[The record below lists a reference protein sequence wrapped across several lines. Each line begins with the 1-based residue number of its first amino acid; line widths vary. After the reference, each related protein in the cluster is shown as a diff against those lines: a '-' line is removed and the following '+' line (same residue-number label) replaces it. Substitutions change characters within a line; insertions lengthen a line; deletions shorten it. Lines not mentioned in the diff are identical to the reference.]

1 MGLDFP
7 QRREG
12 TITSGGDMMEPDVL
26 GQRYEIIEH
35 VGSGGMADVYKAH
48 DRILDRIVAVKILHA
63 QLASDEE
70 FLRRFQQE
78 AQGAARLSHPNIVSI
93 YDVGEDKNRHYI
105 IMEYIAGETLKTL
118 IQREGPLSVDLSLRI
133 AREIAC
139 ALAHAHANHLVHC
152 DIKPHNILVTS
163 DGRVKVADFGIARA
177 ITSTTMTY
185 DGNVV
190 GSVHYFSPEQAKGT
204 KITPKSDV
212 YSLGIVLYEML
223 TGRLPFHGETTVSV
237 ALKHLQE
244 EPLALRQIDGHIP
257 PIVEA
262 IVLKALTKDPE
273 ERPDSFELIEDIVQ
287 AERMLGFGGTIAIPV
302 PEQEM
307 TRRLDSAEADDY
319 EMENGEEAG
328 EPLPIYKTKKF
339 ILGIIFVLFA
349 GFAVGAFLSF
359 GKFWSATEVEVPDV
373 VGRQMALATQLLE
386 ARKLRVN
393 VAEIYDEK
401 TPPGQVV
408 SQSPEAGS
416 SVKEER
422 VVTIYVSRGGEELT
436 MPDLKGLSRRAA
448 EDKLGKMGLKVG
460 SVYEKEAESD
470 TGTILEQEPA
480 PGAKIAKGSSVDLT
494 ISKGKQI
501 KTVRVPDYTGGTVEA
516 ARTGLASIRL
526 KVGSVTRQASKQAPG
541 TIISQTP
548 VGGTSMEEGAEVDF
562 VVAAKGSTGGKNE
575 GKSDGNSPPSR
586 SGSGGKSD
594 K

>member
-1 MGLDFP
+1 
-7 QRREG
+7 
-12 TITSGGDMMEPDVL
+12 MMEPDVL

-307 TRRLDSAEADDY
+307 TRRLDSVEADDY
-319 EMENGEEAG
+319 ETENGEEAG

-393 VAEIYDEK
+393 GAEIYDEK

>member
-1 MGLDFP
+1 
-7 QRREG
+7 
-12 TITSGGDMMEPDVL
+12 
-26 GQRYEIIEH
+26 
-35 VGSGGMADVYKAH
+35 
-48 DRILDRIVAVKILHA
+48 
-63 QLASDEE
+63 
-70 FLRRFQQE
+70 
-78 AQGAARLSHPNIVSI
+78 
-93 YDVGEDKNRHYI
+93 
-105 IMEYIAGETLKTL
+105 
-118 IQREGPLSVDLSLRI
+118 
-133 AREIAC
+133 
-139 ALAHAHANHLVHC
+139 
-152 DIKPHNILVTS
+152 
-163 DGRVKVADFGIARA
+163 
-177 ITSTTMTY
+177 
-185 DGNVV
+185 
-190 GSVHYFSPEQAKGT
+190 
-204 KITPKSDV
+204 
-212 YSLGIVLYEML
+212 
-223 TGRLPFHGETTVSV
+223 
-237 ALKHLQE
+237 
-244 EPLALRQIDGHIP
+244 
-257 PIVEA
+257 
-262 IVLKALTKDPE
+262 
-273 ERPDSFELIEDIVQ
+273 
-287 AERMLGFGGTIAIPV
+287 
-302 PEQEM
+302 M
-307 TRRLDSAEADDY
+307 TRRLDSAETDDY
-319 EMENGEEAG
+319 ETENGEEAG

>member
-1 MGLDFP
+1 
-7 QRREG
+7 
-12 TITSGGDMMEPDVL
+12 MMEPDVL

-307 TRRLDSAEADDY
+307 TRRLDSVEADDY
-319 EMENGEEAG
+319 ETENGEEAG

-480 PGAKIAKGSSVDLT
+480 PGAKIAKGSNVDLT

-575 GKSDGNSPPSR
+575 GKSDGNSLPSR

>member
-1 MGLDFP
+1 
-7 QRREG
+7 
-12 TITSGGDMMEPDVL
+12 MMEPDVL

>member
-1 MGLDFP
+1 
-7 QRREG
+7 
-12 TITSGGDMMEPDVL
+12 MMEPDVL

-244 EPLALRQIDGHIP
+244 EPLSLRQIDGHIP

-307 TRRLDSAEADDY
+307 TRRLDSAETDDY

>member
-1 MGLDFP
+1 
-7 QRREG
+7 
-12 TITSGGDMMEPDVL
+12 MMEPDVL

-307 TRRLDSAEADDY
+307 TRRLDSAETDDY

>member
-1 MGLDFP
+1 
-7 QRREG
+7 
-12 TITSGGDMMEPDVL
+12 MMEPDVL

-319 EMENGEEAG
+319 ETENGEEAG

-480 PGAKIAKGSSVDLT
+480 PGAKIAKGSNVDLT

>member
-1 MGLDFP
+1 
-7 QRREG
+7 
-12 TITSGGDMMEPDVL
+12 MEPDVL

-319 EMENGEEAG
+319 ETENGEEAG

>member
-1 MGLDFP
+1 
-7 QRREG
+7 
-12 TITSGGDMMEPDVL
+12 MMEPDVL

-118 IQREGPLSVDLSLRI
+118 IQREGPLSVNLSLRI

-307 TRRLDSAEADDY
+307 TRRLDSVETDDY

>member
-1 MGLDFP
+1 
-7 QRREG
+7 
-12 TITSGGDMMEPDVL
+12 MMEPDVL

-307 TRRLDSAEADDY
+307 TRRLDSVETDDY

>member
-1 MGLDFP
+1 
-7 QRREG
+7 
-12 TITSGGDMMEPDVL
+12 MMEPDVL

-307 TRRLDSAEADDY
+307 TRRLDSAETDDY

-480 PGAKIAKGSSVDLT
+480 PGAKIAKGSNVDLT

>member
-1 MGLDFP
+1 
-7 QRREG
+7 
-12 TITSGGDMMEPDVL
+12 MMEPDVL

-307 TRRLDSAEADDY
+307 TRRLDSVEADDY
-319 EMENGEEAG
+319 ETENGEEAG
-328 EPLPIYKTKKF
+328 DPLPIYKTKKF

>member
-1 MGLDFP
+1 
-7 QRREG
+7 
-12 TITSGGDMMEPDVL
+12 MMEPDVL

-307 TRRLDSAEADDY
+307 TRRLESVEADDY
-319 EMENGEEAG
+319 ETENGEEAG

>member
-1 MGLDFP
+1 
-7 QRREG
+7 
-12 TITSGGDMMEPDVL
+12 MMEPDVL

-307 TRRLDSAEADDY
+307 TRRLDSVEADDY
-319 EMENGEEAG
+319 ETENGEEAG

-575 GKSDGNSPPSR
+575 GKSDGNSLPSR

>member
-1 MGLDFP
+1 
-7 QRREG
+7 
-12 TITSGGDMMEPDVL
+12 MMEPDVL

-307 TRRLDSAEADDY
+307 TRRLDSAETDDY

-526 KVGSVTRQASKQAPG
+526 KVGSVTRQASKQVPG

>member
-1 MGLDFP
+1 
-7 QRREG
+7 
-12 TITSGGDMMEPDVL
+12 MMEPDVL

-118 IQREGPLSVDLSLRI
+118 IQREGPLSVNLSLRI

-307 TRRLDSAEADDY
+307 TRRLDSVEADDY
-319 EMENGEEAG
+319 ETENGEEAG

-480 PGAKIAKGSSVDLT
+480 PGAKIAKGSNVDLT

>member
-1 MGLDFP
+1 
-7 QRREG
+7 
-12 TITSGGDMMEPDVL
+12 MEPKVL

-35 VGSGGMADVYKAH
+35 VGSGGMADVYKAR
-48 DRILDRIVAVKILHA
+48 DRLLERVVAVKILHA

-70 FLRRFQQE
+70 FLQRFQQE
-78 AQGAARLSHPNIVSI
+78 AQGAARLSHPNIVGI
-93 YDVGEDKNRHYI
+93 YDVGEEQSFHYI
-105 IMEYIAGETLKTL
+105 VMEYVAGETLKAL
-118 IQREGPLSVDLSLRI
+118 IQREGPLSVEMSLRI

-139 ALAHAHANHLVHC
+139 ALSHAHAHHLVHC
-152 DIKPHNILVTS
+152 DIKPHNILVTA

-177 ITSTTMTY
+177 ITSATMTY

-223 TGRLPFHGETTVSV
+223 TGRLPFHGDLSLSV

-307 TRRLDSAEADDY
+307 TRRLDSVETDDY
-319 EMENGEEAG
+319 ETENGEEAE

-480 PGAKIAKGSSVDLT
+480 PGAKIAKGSNVDLT

>member
-1 MGLDFP
+1 
-7 QRREG
+7 
-12 TITSGGDMMEPDVL
+12 MMEPDVL

-307 TRRLDSAEADDY
+307 TRRLDSVEADDY
-319 EMENGEEAG
+319 ETENGEEAG

>member
-1 MGLDFP
+1 
-7 QRREG
+7 
-12 TITSGGDMMEPDVL
+12 MMEPDVL

-319 EMENGEEAG
+319 ETENGEEAG

-501 KTVRVPDYTGGTVEA
+501 KTVRVPDYIGGTVEA

>member
-1 MGLDFP
+1 
-7 QRREG
+7 
-12 TITSGGDMMEPDVL
+12 MMEPDVL

-307 TRRLDSAEADDY
+307 TRRLDSAETDDY

-562 VVAAKGSTGGKNE
+562 VVATKGSTGGKNE

>member
-1 MGLDFP
+1 
-7 QRREG
+7 
-12 TITSGGDMMEPDVL
+12 
-26 GQRYEIIEH
+26 
-35 VGSGGMADVYKAH
+35 MADVYKAH

-307 TRRLDSAEADDY
+307 TRRLDSVETDDY

-562 VVAAKGSTGGKNE
+562 VVAAKESTGGKNE